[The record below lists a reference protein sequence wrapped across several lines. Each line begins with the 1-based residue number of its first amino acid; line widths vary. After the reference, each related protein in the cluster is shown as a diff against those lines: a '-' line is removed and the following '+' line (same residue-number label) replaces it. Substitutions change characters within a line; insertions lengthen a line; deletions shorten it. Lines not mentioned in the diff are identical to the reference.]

1 MFQGLKCGPLA
12 SVCISHGQH
21 PSFAQQ
27 LTALLIVCLLTP
39 VIIFLVF
46 LDTCFGVLPVFR
58 INCMVWASGV
68 FSAQYL
74 SHLLVI
80 APCCH
85 FGMSP
90 PDSVVLL
97 GL

>member
-1 MFQGLKCGPLA
+1 MWSTCLSLHQSQSTPFLCSA
-12 SVCISHGQH
+12 VD
-21 PSFAQQ
+21 F
-27 LTALLIVCLLTP
+27 ALLIVCLLTP

-46 LDTCFGVLPVFR
+46 LDTCFGVLPVFH
-58 INCMVWASGV
+58 INCMVWASGI

-74 SHLLVI
+74 SHLLLI

-85 FGMSP
+85 LGKSP